1 VTDCDRLAAAAV
13 SLSGTFQH
21 ESDADILVVS
31 PKTKLV
37 TAAFTAQSS
46 QDVLYSGPLSLMN
59 GVERTCVCV
68 YIRVH
73 TNLRP
78 LHANAASEEG
88 RRRWERGQETVKE
101 WLLVSPTCPHPRFV
115 DRFGQHLTELVGLVS
130 QGKSNGKSRAV
141 DPVARLRCGSG
152 EEKPACS
159 NCHRQGEA
167 CDYSIRLN
175 WEGRTKKKENGNENS
190 NGGFLTVSFNTQPV
204 PIPAQS
210 RSARLAPSLSGASNA
225 FQQYPVPNRHRVTRD
240 GKSSNSSSGSSEQS
254 LPPISEITN
263 PTTQSTSCSTAPP
276 PVAPLSRNQ
285 TWDSSLS
292 SGLGVGTQRNGLKQ
306 SISYPSPSDSSFESP
321 SYASTTFAFQG
332 SGGSYHMPPPMP
344 TSNPTFG
351 NEAMASPYNEA
362 KRMRMS
368 PRADSFGKQPPF
380 SRSLSSPY
388 GNVEDLQR
396 QYFGPATPTY
406 FAHHLQNPLTP
417 AASSTSHPH
426 DIDDRR
432 ISVSSLLSEGPD
444 TEQSSRE
451 NTGTSYPVAWDPPPT
466 VFEQSSP
473 ETLRRGSLHQ
483 RMISYSETETYGYD
497 RGLPDWDLGRNND
510 TVAINGGNT
519 PSEHSDFES
528 WLNDTD
534 LDIPEFGFSLPS
546 KDQAFNPGGYYATAV
561 PIKIPKKLEPLP
573 KTLTDNPMNLLYFH
587 HFLNH
592 TARILVPHDCPE
604 NPFKTILPKMAVEDS
619 NLLNLMLAYSAC
631 HRARLLGH
639 KEPVNRIAHWVR
651 DVFPSLRETLE
662 QTQNME
668 ISNANLATA
677 IMLASLEII
686 SPSSFG
692 IAIPWQAHLGL
703 ARGIIGA
710 RGGPHSVSRKDPV
723 MYFLTRWLAYLD
735 VLGSL
740 SNRVADE
747 PLYEANYWQSSYD
760 GTSAKELSLTDD
772 DGDDDDDYTIDC
784 LLGFTTRCVYIL
796 AQIAS
801 LARQVAP
808 YRIDAST
815 GTINESWKPPPD
827 IEKRANK
834 LKLDLEKALKH
845 ESRQCHHHSPALSR
859 ATLTY
864 APPQHQSASTSELSV
879 KAAEESLATNE
890 AFHWTGKVHLL
901 RRVYNTPRSSPE
913 VQEAVSQIMRQLYIL
928 RELGSAEA
936 CSLFPIFTA
945 GVETDDPLQRAEILA
960 RLKGAEDL
968 GMCQVTRARKILEEC
983 KRTGANWET
992 LVQGDFF
999 G

>member
-1 VTDCDRLAAAAV
+1 MPR
-13 SLSGTFQH
+13 
-21 ESDADILVVS
+21 
-31 PKTKLV
+31 PKKPGDDGKEV
-37 TAAFTAQSS
+37 KKRSR
-46 QDVLYSGPLSLMN
+46 N
-59 GVERTCVCV
+59 GCWPC
-68 YIRVH
+68 
-73 TNLRP
+73 
-78 LHANAASEEG
+78 
-88 RRRWERGQETVKE
+88 
-101 WLLVSPTCPHPRFV
+101 
-115 DRFGQHLTELVGLVS
+115 
-130 QGKSNGKSRAV
+130 KSRKV
-141 DPVARLRCGSG
+141 KCG

-159 NCHRQGEA
+159 NCQRQGET

-175 WEGRTKKKENGNENS
+175 WDGRSKKKENGNGI
-190 NGGFLTVSFNTQPV
+190 GGFQTVSFNTQPV
-204 PIPAQS
+204 PIPAQPRPAQLS
-210 RSARLAPSLSGASNA
+210 PPLNGNGNGSHQYLAPAPAFASSTANSA
-225 FQQYPVPNRHRVTRD
+225 ADV
-240 GKSSNSSSGSSEQS
+240 KSRNSSSGSSEQS

-263 PTTQSTSCSTAPP
+263 PITQLPIPYPSAP
-276 PVAPLSRNQ
+276 PVAPLLQNPS
-285 TWDSSLS
+285 WDESLHNGP
-292 SGLGVGTQRNGLKQ
+292 GLAPQRNGLRQ
-306 SISYPSPSDSSFESP
+306 SISYPSPSDSSFGSP
-321 SYASTTFAFQG
+321 SYTTTTFAFPG
-332 SGGSYHMPPPMP
+332 SSYHMPPPQP
-344 TSNPTFG
+344 TSNPTLS
-351 NEAMASPYNEA
+351 NEAMQSPYNSA

-368 PRADSFGKQPPF
+368 PRADSFGRQQPLG
-380 SRSLSSPY
+380 RSLTNGY
-388 GNVEDLQR
+388 GSVEDLQR
-396 QYFGPATPTY
+396 QYFGAATPTY
-406 FAHHLQNPLTP
+406 FGPHFQNPLTP
-417 AASSTSHPH
+417 ATSSTSHPN
-426 DIDDRR
+426 DMDDRR
-432 ISVSSLLSEGPD
+432 ISVSSLLSEDPD
-444 TEQSSRE
+444 ADQSSRK
-451 NTGTSYPVAWDPPPT
+451 TSTSYPTAWEPPPT
-466 VFEQSSP
+466 IYEQLPP
-473 ETLRRGSLHQ
+473 EPLRRGSLHQ
-483 RMISYSETETYGYD
+483 RMISYSETETYGHD

-510 TVAINGGNT
+510 TMAINGGNT
-519 PSEHSDFES
+519 PSDHSDFES

-534 LDIPEFGFSLPS
+534 LGIPEFGFSLPS
-546 KDQAFNPGGYYATAV
+546 KDQAFNPGGYYASPV

-604 NPFKTILPKMAVEDS
+604 NPFKTILPKMAVENH

-651 DVFPSLRETLE
+651 DVFPSLRESLDV
-662 QTQNME
+662 TQNMK

-703 ARGIIGA
+703 ARGIIRA

-747 PLYEANYWQSSYD
+747 PLYEANYWASSYD
-760 GTSAKELSLTDD
+760 SNSTSAKELSLTDD

-801 LARQVAP
+801 LARAVAP
-808 YRIDAST
+808 YRINNIT
-815 GTINESWKPPPD
+815 GTINEDWKPPPD
-827 IEKRANK
+827 IEKKANK
-834 LKLDLEKALKH
+834 LKLDLEKALNH
-845 ESRQCHHHSPALSR
+845 ESRQCHHHSPVLSR

-864 APPQHQSASTSELSV
+864 APPPTQTDISAKE
-879 KAAEESLATNE
+879 AEESIATNA

-913 VQEAVSQIMRQLYIL
+913 VQEAVSKIMQQLHIL
-928 RELGSAEA
+928 RDLGSAEA

-945 GVETDDPLQRAEILA
+945 GVETIDPLQRAEVLA
-960 RLKGAEDL
+960 KLKGAEDL

-983 KRTGANWET
+983 KNTGANWEM